1 MSKATPLGAV
11 AQFAA
16 GGKPMPKKDLAMIS
30 MTYGNI
36 YVAQV
41 AMGADYNQTVK
52 AFAEAEAYDG
62 PSIIIAYSHCIAH
75 GIDMGSGMN
84 AQKKA
89 VQSGRWPLFR
99 YNPAL
104 RAQGKNPLT
113 IDSKPPTISVADFM
127 NGENRFRTLQKTNPE
142 TAARLAKLA
151 EEEYKWRLSVYQ
163 QIAAMSCDIGKKEE
177 KVGAAA

>member
-16 GGKPMPKKDLAMIS
+16 GGKPLPKKDLAMIS

-36 YVAQV
+36 YVAQI

-52 AFAEAEAYDG
+52 ALAEAEAYDG
-62 PSIIIAYSHCIAH
+62 PSIVIAYSHCIAH

-84 AQKKA
+84 EQKKA

-104 RAQGKNPLT
+104 KAQGKNPLT

-127 NGENRFRTLQKTNPE
+127 NGENRFRSLQKSNPE
-142 TAARLAKLA
+142 VAAKLA
-151 EEEYKWRLSVYQ
+151 VLADAEYKWRLSVYT
-163 QIAAMSCDIGKKEE
+163 QIAAMNCETPVKEGE
-177 KVGAAA
+177 KVAV